1 MEEKLQL
8 QDFLPKYPFIKKK
21 SLEGDKKGFYQTLY
35 EKKEFNELKL
45 EKSEELPKKKG
56 DLFKRQKIVARF
68 LSSHTPYNSLLVF
81 HSMGSGKTCSA
92 FGTTE
97 MIREQDEH
105 RINRGE
111 TPLYSGVITLARGK
125 GLINNLINELV
136 FKCSKDEKYVPE
148 DYQYL
153 TENEKVRRIKKKTR
167 EYYSFYTF
175 FTFAKNIS
183 EMTDKKITDIFSN
196 KIIIID
202 EVHNI
207 KKAEDIKE
215 DVQATYEQIFRFL
228 HLIKNAKILL
238 LSGTPIRDTAD
249 EVAMIMNLILPE
261 DSLLPIGENF
271 NREYMEKNDDGVLVV
286 NSDSKEA
293 LKRYFKGRVSYLSN
307 IQDVNKKYIGN
318 HSIFDVETFTIY
330 REKMSKFQSK
340 YYDRA
345 YLSDK
350 EGKKGVY
357 SGSRQASLFVY
368 PGGLYGKEGF
378 KTITTTDNK
387 FRLSIELKT
396 ILTGTNEEMLE
407 KLKKYS
413 IKYYTLIKLLLI
425 PNRNSFVYCSIVKG
439 GGAILL
445 SLILE
450 RFGFSRANGQERSEG
465 LRYGILTN
473 LTTSER
479 GFRNIVARY
488 NNPDNYQGDYIK
500 TIIGSKVIGEGLSF
514 SNVLDI
520 FVLTPFFNYAETS
533 QAIYRGIRTGAD
545 EELIK
550 HGISPIKNIYQ
561 FVADPIGVSHDLNS
575 LDIESIDYKMYRLS
589 ASKDITTKSIERL
602 MKESAVDCQLTK
614 NVNYSDKL
622 IDYSRECDYMECT
635 YKCDGITDPNP
646 KKLDDS
652 TYNLYYSQNDSDKIS
667 SEIIESFKTIF
678 SSNLNEYPRN
688 YSFFSSV
695 NDIINTPKIVN
706 DKYGFKSFVKEE
718 NGKYFITGDI
728 SPGSLKFSD
737 FYSEK
742 PFITSGKSFSDI
754 FREKEQ
760 EYIFRIIDKMIF
772 SPEDIENLINKL
784 PNEIIEYIIEAS
796 ILANQLGKNNEFT
809 NEIARYYSPFILQDG
824 DITIS
829 SFLYNDKILK
839 CLNKGKWGDCTEEM
853 HNIYNEKIQE
863 KKGEMEKNPYGY
875 YGIYDPIKNEFFI
888 RDLSKQTDIT
898 DKRKIFS
905 GKKCNPSWTRND
917 LVKLAID
924 IELEYPEN
932 FGKEMKKDILLK
944 KLGKM
949 PFINNDLS
957 RETLIR
963 AFYWSGQNKK
973 ITCDAIQKWFEE
985 HDLLQ
990 VGKKQRKKE

>member
-8 QDFLPKYPFIKKK
+8 QDFLPKYPFINEKLTKK
-21 SLEGDKKGFYQTLY
+21 EKGFYQTLY

-56 DLFKRQKIVARF
+56 DLFKRQKIVTRF
-68 LSSHTPYNSLLVF
+68 LSSYTPYNSLLVF

-97 MIREQDEH
+97 MIREQDEK
-105 RINRGE
+105 RIFRGE

-136 FKCSKDEKYVPE
+136 FKCSKNEKYVPE

-153 TENEKVRRIKKKTR
+153 TENEKVRRIKKITR

-183 EMTDKKITDIFSN
+183 ELADKKITDIFSN

-215 DVQATYEQIFRFL
+215 DVQVTYEQIFRFL
-228 HLIKNAKILL
+228 HLVKNVKILL

-249 EVAMIMNLILPE
+249 EIAMIMNLILPE
-261 DSLLPIGENF
+261 DFLLPIGENF
-271 NREYMEKNDDGVLVV
+271 NKKYMEKNENGVLIV
-286 NSDSKEA
+286 NNEA
-293 LKRYFKGRVSYLSN
+293 TETLKKYFKGRVSYLSN

-318 HSIFDVETFTIY
+318 HTIFDVETFTIY
-330 REKMSKFQSK
+330 REKMGKFQSK
-340 YYDRA
+340 YYNQA

-357 SGSRQASLFVY
+357 SGARQASLFIY

-378 KTITTTDNK
+378 KTITTHDNK
-387 FRLSIELKT
+387 YRLSAELKNE
-396 ILTGTNEEMLE
+396 LSGTTEEMLE

-413 IKYYTLIKLLLI
+413 IKYYTLIKLLLV

-439 GGAILL
+439 GGAILF

-450 RFGFSRANGQERSEG
+450 RFGFTRANGQERTKG

-473 LTTSER
+473 LTTSEKSI
-479 GFRNIVARY
+479 RNIVTRY
-488 NNPDNYQGDYIK
+488 NNPDNYNGEYIK

-520 FVLTPFFNYAETS
+520 FILTPFFNYAETS

-545 EELIK
+545 EDLIK

-561 FVADPIGVSHDLNS
+561 FVSEPVENS
-575 LDIESIDYKMYRLS
+575 QESIDYKMYRLS

-622 IDYSRECDYMECT
+622 IDYSRECDYMKCKYT
-635 YKCDGITDPNP
+635 CDGITDPNP
-646 KKLDDS
+646 TKLDDS
-652 TYNLYYSQNDSDKIS
+652 TYNLYYSHDDSDLIT
-667 SEIIESFKTIF
+667 SEIKAKFKTIF

-695 NDIINTPKIVN
+695 NDITNIPIIVN
-706 DKYGFKSFVKEE
+706 DKYGFKSFIKEE
-718 NGKYFITGDI
+718 NGNYFITENI
-728 SPGSLKFSD
+728 SPKSLKFTD
-737 FYSEK
+737 FYTEK
-742 PFITSGKSFSDI
+742 PFIISGKSFSDV
-754 FREKEQ
+754 FKEKEKD
-760 EYIFRIIDKMIF
+760 YIFNIIDRMISF
-772 SPEDIENLINKL
+772 PENIENLINKL
-784 PNEIIEYIIEAS
+784 PVEIIEYIIEAS
-796 ILANQLGKNNEFT
+796 ILANQLGKDLEFT
-809 NEIARYYSPFILQDG
+809 REIVRYYSPFILKDG
-824 DITIS
+824 GMTIS
-829 SFLYNDKILK
+829 SFLYEDKILR
-839 CLNKGKWGDCTEEM
+839 CLNKGKWKNCTEEM
-853 HNIYNEKIQE
+853 HNIYKEKIQE
-863 KKGEMEKNPYGY
+863 KKDEMEKNPYGY
-875 YGIYDPIKNEFFI
+875 YGIYDPIKNDFFI
-888 RDLSKQTDIT
+888 RDLSKQTDFT

-932 FGKEMKKDILLK
+932 FGKEMKKNFLLK
-944 KLGKM
+944 KLEKM

-957 RETLIR
+957 RESLLR
-963 AFYWSGQNKK
+963 GFYWSGQGKK
-973 ITCDAIQKWFEE
+973 IMCDAIQKWFEK

-990 VGKKQRKKE
+990 IGKKQRKKE